1 MVRLI
6 QCKKLN
12 IEAEGFDQAPYP
24 GGLGQR
30 IYNEISIQAWDE
42 WLAHQT
48 MLINEYRLSLID
60 PKAREFLETEMI
72 KFLFEGGSDKPTE
85 YTPR

>member
-1 MVRLI
+1 MARLI
-6 QCKKLN
+6 HCKKLN

-24 GGLGQR
+24 GELGQR
-30 IYNEISIQAWDE
+30 VYNEISCQAWGE
-42 WLAHQT
+42 WLTHQT

-72 KFLFEGGSDKPTE
+72 KFLFEGGADKPDE
-85 YTPR
+85 YTPT